1 MSTPNGAST
10 RSAGS
15 WARDLAEQ
23 YDQIA
28 AQFEQHPDDERNRL
42 GAVLNRGEAAK
53 YHQIAADMD
62 AAFPGGMPVTIPQ
75 PVAPVPLVDTEL
87 A

>member
-1 MSTPNGAST
+1 MSAST
-10 RSAGS
+10 GTPVRSAGS
-15 WARDLAEQ
+15 WARDLAKQ

-28 AQFEQHPDDERNRL
+28 AQFEKFPDDERSRL

-62 AAFPGGMPVTIPQ
+62 AAFPNGAPIVVPPQ
-75 PVAPVPLVDTEL
+75 APHDDPPADD
-87 A
+87 AA